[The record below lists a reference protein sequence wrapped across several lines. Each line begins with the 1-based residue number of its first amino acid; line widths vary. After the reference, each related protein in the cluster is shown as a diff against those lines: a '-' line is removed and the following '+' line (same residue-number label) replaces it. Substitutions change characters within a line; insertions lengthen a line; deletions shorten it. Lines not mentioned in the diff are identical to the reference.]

1 MAVAGTANRS
11 VTWSVNDV
19 VGGNATVGTIST
31 SGRYTG
37 PAAVPNPDTVTV
49 KARSVADASK
59 SASATV
65 RITTYTGRL
74 LWLKRFGGTG
84 FDLGEAIAVDGNGD
98 ILVTGGFSENVD
110 FGGGVLTSAG
120 SGDVFVAKY
129 SGVDGA
135 HLWSKRF
142 GSTNGDEGTGIAVD
156 GNGDVLVS
164 GNFEGTVDFGG
175 GMLISTG
182 SGDVFMAKYSGV
194 DGTHLWSKR
203 LGGTGDYLEI
213 QVAVDESGD
222 VLATG
227 TFDGSV
233 DFGDGPLTADYVD
246 IFVAKYSG
254 ADGAHLWSKQ
264 FGDTW
269 DDEGIQ
275 VAVDG
280 SGDVLVTGYFGT
292 TVDFGGGLLNT
303 AGYLDIFVVK
313 LSGVDGAHLW
323 SKRLGNTKP
332 DGGMGVAV
340 DGNGDVLVMGFFEQ
354 TVNFGGEPLTSAG
367 AEDIFVAKYSGVDGS
382 YFWAKRFGGPG
393 YEWRGGL
400 AADTSDNVLVTGFF
414 YETADFN
421 GEFLTSAGEEDIF
434 LVKLSP

>member
-1 MAVAGTANRS
+1 M
-11 VTWSVNDV
+11 
-19 VGGNATVGTIST
+19 
-31 SGRYTG
+31 
-37 PAAVPNPDTVTV
+37 
-49 KARSVADASK
+49 
-59 SASATV
+59 
-65 RITTYTGRL
+65 
-74 LWLKRFGGTG
+74 
-84 FDLGEAIAVDGNGD
+84 
-98 ILVTGGFSENVD
+98 
-110 FGGGVLTSAG
+110 
-120 SGDVFVAKY
+120 
-129 SGVDGA
+129 
-135 HLWSKRF
+135 
-142 GSTNGDEGTGIAVD
+142 
-156 GNGDVLVS
+156 
-164 GNFEGTVDFGG
+164 
-175 GMLISTG
+175 
-182 SGDVFMAKYSGV
+182 
-194 DGTHLWSKR
+194 
-203 LGGTGDYLEI
+203 
-213 QVAVDESGD
+213 
-222 VLATG
+222 
-227 TFDGSV
+227 
-233 DFGDGPLTADYVD
+233 
-246 IFVAKYSG
+246 
-254 ADGAHLWSKQ
+254 
-264 FGDTW
+264 
-269 DDEGIQ
+269 
-275 VAVDG
+275 
-280 SGDVLVTGYFGT
+280 LVTGYFGT

>member
-1 MAVAGTANRS
+1 MKGTEPMRRISFYSAVAFLSLLTWIVLTSGCDGGGTTSESISVSVSPTIANVATDDTKQFSVAVAGTANRS

-129 SGVDGA
+129 SGV
-135 HLWSKRF
+135 
-142 GSTNGDEGTGIAVD
+142 
-156 GNGDVLVS
+156 
-164 GNFEGTVDFGG
+164 
-175 GMLISTG
+175 
-182 SGDVFMAKYSGV
+182 
-194 DGTHLWSKR
+194 
-203 LGGTGDYLEI
+203 
-213 QVAVDESGD
+213 
-222 VLATG
+222 
-227 TFDGSV
+227 
-233 DFGDGPLTADYVD
+233 
-246 IFVAKYSG
+246 
-254 ADGAHLWSKQ
+254 DGAHLWSKQ

>member
-1 MAVAGTANRS
+1 M
-11 VTWSVNDV
+11 
-19 VGGNATVGTIST
+19 
-31 SGRYTG
+31 
-37 PAAVPNPDTVTV
+37 
-49 KARSVADASK
+49 
-59 SASATV
+59 
-65 RITTYTGRL
+65 
-74 LWLKRFGGTG
+74 
-84 FDLGEAIAVDGNGD
+84 
-98 ILVTGGFSENVD
+98 
-110 FGGGVLTSAG
+110 
-120 SGDVFVAKY
+120 
-129 SGVDGA
+129 
-135 HLWSKRF
+135 
-142 GSTNGDEGTGIAVD
+142 
-156 GNGDVLVS
+156 
-164 GNFEGTVDFGG
+164 
-175 GMLISTG
+175 
-182 SGDVFMAKYSGV
+182 
-194 DGTHLWSKR
+194 
-203 LGGTGDYLEI
+203 
-213 QVAVDESGD
+213 DESGD